1 MKKKIKSKNKAFI
14 KNSGY
19 SHYGAD
25 RSKPSV
31 SGWISLS
38 KSPAEDISDNLELL
52 RERSRDL
59 YAGGGPLG
67 RGAVDRLALNS
78 VGPGLRLNCRIDRDS
93 LGLSGDE
100 AEAWEQNT
108 EREFS
113 FWAESKECD
122 IARGMNFFE
131 LQNLAFKSVLLNGDA
146 LVLMP
151 MRRVKNFPYDLRV
164 SLIEGDRL
172 GDPPIR
178 PYNVMIDGGVEFGND
193 GKPVAYYIANRHPYS
208 EVTGQ
213 PMLKYTRVP
222 AFGHLTGRRNVLHLL
237 PMERIGQHRGVPFLA
252 PVIETLKQL
261 GRYSDAELMAAVIG
275 GVFAIFFTQGIDDN
289 GDLADYAG
297 RDGMLDE
304 LDTREQREKEIA
316 QWRETLQ
323 TLGIE
328 AMYGAMGLLP
338 PGVKPSSVSPARPN
352 SAFDAFVTALVRQ
365 IGSALGIP
373 AEVLLLNFT
382 SSYSASRGAL
392 LEAWKLFRYWR
403 EWWITNFCQPIYEEW
418 LNEAVLKGRVKAP
431 GFFDNPMTRYA
442 YSWADW
448 TGPSQGQL
456 DPVAEVKAAV
466 LRVENGFSTRQRET
480 AELTGGD
487 WELNHRQRIKEERMR
502 KEAGFTSTPAD
513 KIHEK
518 EDSTTDVEDNESE

>member
-1 MKKKIKSKNKAFI
+1 MRKKIISKKNFSV

-19 SHYGAD
+19 SHYGAN
-25 RSKPSV
+25 RIKPSV
-31 SGWISLS
+31 IAWNSAS

-59 YAGGGPLG
+59 YSGGGPLG
-67 RGAVDRLALNS
+67 RGAINRVVLNS
-78 VGPGLRLNCRIDRDS
+78 VGPGLVLNCRIDAEY
-93 LGLSGDE
+93 LGMTEQE
-100 AEAWEQNT
+100 AEEWEHNT
-108 EREFS
+108 EREFA

-131 LQNLAFKSVLLNGDA
+131 LQNLAFKSVLINGDA
-146 LVLMP
+146 LVAMP
-151 MRRVKNFPYDLRV
+151 MRHTRNFPYDLRV

-178 PYNVMIDGGVEFGND
+178 NYNVMIDGGVEFNED
-193 GKPVAYYIANRHPYS
+193 GVPIAYHIANRHPYS
-208 EVTGQ
+208 EITGQ

-222 AFGHLTGRRNVLHLL
+222 AFGRLTGRRNILHLL

-275 GVFAIFFTQGIDDN
+275 GIFAIFFTHNVDDDSSVN
-289 GDLADYAG
+289 DYIG
-297 RDGMLDE
+297 EEGMTSE
-304 LDTREQREKEIA
+304 IEIHEQKARQLSEW
-316 QWRETLQ
+316 QNTLQ
-323 TLGIE
+323 QLGFGD
-328 AMYGAMGLLP
+328 MYGAMMDLP
-338 PGVKPSSVSPARPN
+338 EGTKATSVSPSRPN
-352 SAFDAFVTALVRQ
+352 SAFNDFIMSLARQ
-365 IGSALGIP
+365 LGSALDIP

-403 EWWITNFCQPIYEEW
+403 DWWTINFCQPIYEEW
-418 LNEAVLKGRVKAP
+418 LCEAVLKGRVNAP
-431 GFFDNPMTRYA
+431 GFFDNPMIRYA

-456 DPVAEVKAAV
+456 DPVKEVKAAV

-487 WELNHRQRIKEERMR
+487 WELNHRQRIKEEKMR
-502 KEAGFTSTPAD
+502 REAGFTSTPAD
-513 KIHEK
+513 EIKEG
-518 EDSTTDVEDNESE
+518 EDSTTDVADNK